1 MARLAK
7 AGPPPGRW
15 RASWPVWLLVL
26 GLHGLLFIAWP
37 RQPLP
42 ARGAPPAAPVT
53 MLRLLWPASP
63 EAAARREPLPAKV
76 LSPQTARQAR
86 PAPAAA
92 ALRNPAPAEQ
102 PAPPADA
109 GSVGQAITLTP
120 AEPPASAPLNLRLP
134 GRGQLP
140 ATPAAAALADPRA
153 NSPRPTLEARLA
165 RSLDT
170 TVTEELLPDGSVRIR
185 RGNDCFIARP
195 TRGSQLDPF
204 SEHAKTAPRSVG
216 SC

>member
-1 MARLAK
+1 MWLA
-7 AGPPPGRW
+7 
-15 RASWPVWLLVL
+15 VL

-42 ARGAPPAAPVT
+42 ARGGPPSAPVT
-53 MLRLLWPASP
+53 MLRLLWPQSP
-63 EAAARREPLPAKV
+63 AADEPGG
-76 LSPQTARQAR
+76 PQPTAAPSRHAAPQAR
-86 PAPAAA
+86 PAPAATA
-92 ALRNPAPAEQ
+92 PALVPGGGPGSVPGSGPAEAPAPNVA
-102 PAPPADA
+102 PAI
-109 GSVGQAITLTP
+109 GQSITLTP

-165 RSLDT
+165 RSLDN
-170 TVTEELLPDGSVRIR
+170 TVTEVLLPDGSVRIR

>member
-1 MARLAK
+1 M
-7 AGPPPGRW
+7 
-15 RASWPVWLLVL
+15 VL
-26 GLHGLLFIAWP
+26 GLHALLFIAWP

-42 ARGAPPAAPVT
+42 SRDAPPAEPVT
-53 MLRLLWPASP
+53 MLRLLWPEAATRPPLRGPQPAGTPSP
-63 EAAARREPLPAKV
+63 QAARRAPP
-76 LSPQTARQAR
+76 T
-86 PAPAAA
+86 PAAA
-92 ALRNPAPAEQ
+92 APAEVRTEV
-102 PAPPADA
+102 PAAAAAVPA
-109 GSVGQAITLTP
+109 VGQAITLTP

-134 GRGQLP
+134 GRLQLP

-153 NSPRPTLEARLA
+153 NSTRPTLEARLA
-165 RSLDT
+165 RSLDN

-204 SEHAKTAPRSVG
+204 SEHAKTAPRSVS